1 MVLPIVVQN
10 CAIRSKVSYNCQ
22 LPLLS
27 KTLTTAGKSVLVVAG
42 AGYGLLRSLRLL
54 GNDPWDSPGPA
65 PLQARVELID
75 AAVTRLTERSVQ
87 LQSRLD
93 EMVTREELSQ
103 MLERIFAP
111 LEQRIEA
118 RFEHQ
123 VRSVEALRTMVRQTD
138 ELLQRVL
145 DLLES
150 VETESN
156 PENVEQR
163 LEWDLTRASS

>member
-1 MVLPIVVQN
+1 
-10 CAIRSKVSYNCQ
+10 
-22 LPLLS
+22 
-27 KTLTTAGKSVLVVAG
+27 
-42 AGYGLLRSLRLL
+42 LL
-54 GNDPWDSPGPA
+54 GNGPRDNPGLA
-65 PLQARVELID
+65 SLQERVELID

-93 EMVTREELSQ
+93 EMVTRDELSQ
-103 MLERIFAP
+103 TLDRIFAP

-123 VRSVEALRTMVRQTD
+123 IRSVEALRTMVGQTD

-145 DLLES
+145 DGLES

-156 PENVEQR
+156 PENVEQSGQ
-163 LEWDLTRASS
+163 WDLSRVSR

>member
-1 MVLPIVVQN
+1 LP
-10 CAIRSKVSYNCQ
+10 
-22 LPLLS
+22 S
-27 KTLTTAGKSVLVVAG
+27 KTLTTAGKSILVVAG

-54 GNDPWDSPGPA
+54 RGDPRNNPGLA

-75 AAVTRLTERSVQ
+75 AAVTRLTERSIQ

-93 EMVTREELSQ
+93 EMVTREELAE
-103 MLERIFAP
+103 MLDRIFVP

-123 VRSVEALRTMVRQTD
+123 IRSVEALRTMVGQTD

-145 DLLES
+145 DGLES
-150 VETESN
+150 MQTESN
-156 PENVEQR
+156 PENVEQS
-163 LEWDLTRASS
+163 LEWDLTRR

>member
-1 MVLPIVVQN
+1 M
-10 CAIRSKVSYNCQ
+10 
-22 LPLLS
+22 
-27 KTLTTAGKSVLVVAG
+27 VVAG

-54 GNDPWDSPGPA
+54 GNGPRDNPGLA
-65 PLQARVELID
+65 SLQERVELID

-93 EMVTREELSQ
+93 EMVTRDELSQ
-103 MLERIFAP
+103 TLDRIFAP

-123 VRSVEALRTMVRQTD
+123 IRSVEALRTMVGQTD

-145 DLLES
+145 DGLES

-156 PENVEQR
+156 PENVEQSGQ
-163 LEWDLTRASS
+163 WDLSRVSR